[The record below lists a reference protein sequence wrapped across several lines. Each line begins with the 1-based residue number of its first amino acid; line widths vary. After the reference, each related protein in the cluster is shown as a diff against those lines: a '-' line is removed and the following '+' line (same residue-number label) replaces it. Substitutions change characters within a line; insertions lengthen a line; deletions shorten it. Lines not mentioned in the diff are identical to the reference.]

1 MLNYAMP
8 GRKLKR
14 LWSEWIDLH
23 TVLSSGKRKNIQ
35 TPAAP
40 FFSACSRAKSKS
52 RILLVG
58 KATDGFWYG
67 KEYQRSFMKSKE
79 EAIHDRLLRNR
90 NFAEIG
96 GNRRPFWQVFD
107 RLASVNQELDRGSVI
122 WSNIAK
128 IGSLVGNPS
137 GLLLS
142 AQADLAERT
151 LRAEIEE
158 YDPKVI
164 IFVTGSNDSMDRIIV
179 RTLGVP
185 IELWIRS
192 EKHDRSAKTPGVWWT
207 GKKPIALWT
216 RHPQGARAHEIAYWV
231 KKLQELGKL

>member
-1 MLNYAMP
+1 MRNYAMP
-8 GRKLKR
+8 SKRLKR

-23 TVLSSGKRKNIQ
+23 NVLSSGKRKNIQ

-40 FFSACSRAKSKS
+40 FFSASSKVKCKS

-58 KATDGFWYG
+58 KATDRDWYG
-67 KEYQRSFMKSKE
+67 KEYQLSIRRSKE
-79 EAIHDRLLRNR
+79 DAIHDRLHRNR
-90 NFAEIG
+90 YIVQTG
-96 GNRRPFWQVFD
+96 GNRKSFWQFFD
-107 RLASVNQELDRGSVI
+107 RLASVNQEIGRDSVV

-128 IGSLVGNPS
+128 IGSLIGNPS

-142 AQADLAERT
+142 IQADLAERT

-164 IFVTGSNDSMDRIIV
+164 IFVTGTNECMDRIIM

-185 IELWIRS
+185 RDLWIRS
-192 EKHDRSAKTPGVWWT
+192 EKEDRSGKIPDVWWT
-207 GKKPIALWT
+207 GSRPLALWT
-216 RHPQGARAHEIAYWV
+216 RHPQGAKAQEIEYWV
-231 KKLQELGKL
+231 KKLRELGKL